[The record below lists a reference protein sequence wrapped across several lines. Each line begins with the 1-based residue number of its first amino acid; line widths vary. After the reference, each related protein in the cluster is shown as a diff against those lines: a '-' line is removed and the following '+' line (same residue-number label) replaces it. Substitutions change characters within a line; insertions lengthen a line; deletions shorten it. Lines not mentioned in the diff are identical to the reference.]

1 MWRAKGVTAREKKDA
16 GEGWREVEPFNPSP
30 AVAPVPI
37 LDSLVFQWLV
47 LLPWLWEKEPVYRKQ
62 ARCASHSL
70 AGLGWRQRL
79 APFAAEKAPA
89 SRGVWMLQLTS
100 SQHYLLPSALTPPHP
115 SLSHTGVCGV
125 CGSKR
130 AEGSLEA
137 AGPMLWLNPWGH
149 LPGIT
154 IPCILRLHWRRLMT
168 RFPVIDGSND
178 KKNKML
184 HHILAGVAQ
193 KDNSGSCLSSPSP
206 LPLFPCTLAY
216 GSCWGLKKKL
226 CTVLFSSRHRGYHS
240 ILENQGCKQA
250 KGEVTYFGRNEYL
263 KYIIFALLASSPPP
277 SQLVKLLLSPFLFRQ
292 MFDLSLLDSAFPSPC
307 PCGH

>member
-1 MWRAKGVTAREKKDA
+1 MERSGA
-16 GEGWREVEPFNPSP
+16 
-30 AVAPVPI
+30 
-37 LDSLVFQWLV
+37 FQ
-47 LLPWLWEKEPVYRKQ
+47 P
-62 ARCASHSL
+62 
-70 AGLGWRQRL
+70 
-79 APFAAEKAPA
+79 
-89 SRGVWMLQLTS
+89 LTS
-100 SQHYLLPSALTPPHP
+100 SGTCPNLGLTCVSVACLTAMALGKKSLFTGNKLAVLPTALLGWGGGRGWLILLLRKLQLLGVCECCNSLLPNPTSFPQRWHFPTLALATWVFLGFVVP
-115 SLSHTGVCGV
+115 
-125 CGSKR
+125 KQ

-178 KKNKML
+178 NKNKML

-240 ILENQGCKQA
+240 SLENQGCKQA
-250 KGEVTYFGRNEYL
+250 KGRWH
-263 KYIIFALLASSPPP
+263 I
-277 SQLVKLLLSPFLFRQ
+277 LVEMSI
-292 MFDLSLLDSAFPSPC
+292 
-307 PCGH
+307 